1 MSSGCRDF
9 LLVVALA
16 AVVLFGNLGGAK
28 LWDEDEPRN
37 ARCAVEMLERGDLV
51 VPTFNGELRTHKPI
65 LLYWLMIGAYQLFG
79 VSEFA
84 ARLPS
89 ALLGIGTV
97 LCVWAAGRRLFG
109 SRVGLIS
116 AVIMSTALMFD
127 VAGRAATP
135 DSVLIFW
142 MTAAL
147 TIFVHAAIAPD
158 GSLRRPASSTSLDVD
173 GSAPSPVWFPRSAIS
188 FAGFYVCLG
197 FAMLAKGPV
206 GFLLPMAAIGMFLLI
221 VRRAHEGRRTPGES
235 PASESPAAWR
245 VAVSWF
251 APGHF
256 LRTLMCMRPWTG
268 AILALAIAVPWYWA
282 VGSATDGEWLRGFFL
297 EHNLG
302 RATRSMES
310 HSGPFLLFYIVAVMV
325 GFFPWSVFLL
335 PSLLDARRRYAAERQ
350 LPPGIIL
357 AACWISVPV
366 VLFSFA
372 STKLPSYVTPGY
384 PGLALLVGCCLDR
397 VLKGEA
403 HLSQGWLR
411 ASLGSAVLV
420 GIALAVGAGI
430 AMSLMFPGEYLVVL
444 PGVVLA
450 GGSAIGFWK
459 LNRNDTSIA
468 LRAYGVTSA
477 AFVLCLFAIAAPR
490 VSRYQEID
498 SLFASAGQMDADFGT
513 CDAFQSSWVFY
524 AGQTLERFHQK
535 NPAALRDFLANDR
548 NRLVVARASAVK
560 ELAKA
565 TGLHL
570 KTIRQIP
577 WFLKDAD
584 KQLVLIS
591 AEPPADKSAEP
602 LADKHISE
610 IVRTS
615 FEVEADSDPRVKV
628 R

>member
-1 MSSGCRDF
+1 MSSGRRDF
-9 LLVVALA
+9 VIVVALA
-16 AVVLFGNLGGAK
+16 AVVLVGNLGGAK

-37 ARCAVEMLERGDLV
+37 ARCAVEMLERSDLV

-97 LCVWAAGRRLFG
+97 LCVWLSGRRLFG
-109 SRVGLIS
+109 PRVGLLS
-116 AVIMSTALMFD
+116 AVIISTALMFD

-142 MTAAL
+142 MAAAL
-147 TIFVHAAIAPD
+147 AFFVHGAIAFD
-158 GSLRRPASSTSLDVD
+158 GSLRQSESLSDSGSSGTDSN
-173 GSAPSPVWFPRSAIS
+173 PVWFPRSIVT
-188 FAGFYVCLG
+188 FAGFYACLG

-221 VRRAHEGRRTPGES
+221 VRRSHESQSISGER
-235 PASESPAAWR
+235 PVAWR

-256 LRTLMCMRPWTG
+256 LRTLMSMRPWTG
-268 AILALAIAVPWYWA
+268 AVIALAIAVPWYWA

-297 EHNLG
+297 DHNLG
-302 RATRSMES
+302 RATSTMES

-335 PSLLDARRRYAAERQ
+335 PSILDARRRYVAERH

-357 AACWISVPV
+357 AACWIAVPV

-397 VLKGEA
+397 VIKGQA
-403 HLSQGWLR
+403 HLSLGWLR
-411 ASLGSAVLV
+411 ASLGSSVFV
-420 GIALAVGAGI
+420 GIALAIGAGV
-430 AMSLMFPGEYLVVL
+430 AVLQMFPGEYLLVL
-444 PGVVLA
+444 PGVALA
-450 GGSAIGFWK
+450 AGSTIGFWK
-459 LNRNDTSIA
+459 LNRSETGLA
-468 LRAYGVTSA
+468 LRMYAVTSS
-477 AFVLCLFAIAAPR
+477 AFVICLFAIAAPR
-490 VSRYQEID
+490 VSRYQEIEE
-498 SLFASAGQMDADFGT
+498 LFASAEQPDADFGT
-513 CDAFQSSWVFY
+513 YGAFQSSWVFY
-524 AGQTLERFHQK
+524 AGQTLERF
-535 NPAALRDFLANDR
+535 NRRDPAALRDFLAEEP
-548 NRLVVARASAVK
+548 NRLVVARASEVEQLTK
-560 ELAKA
+560 S
-565 TGLHL
+565 TGLTL
-570 KTIRQIP
+570 KTIHQIP
-577 WFLKDAD
+577 WFLEDKD

-591 AEPPADKSAEP
+591 AEQPADAR
-602 LADKHISE
+602 ADR
-610 IVRTS
+610 IVLTN
-615 FEVEADSDPRVKV
+615 FETEADAGTSVKV

>member
-1 MSSGCRDF
+1 MSSGRRDF
-9 LLVVALA
+9 VLVVALA
-16 AVVLFGNLGGAK
+16 AVVLVGNLGGAK

-37 ARCAVEMLERGDLV
+37 ARCAVEMLERGDFV

-97 LCVWAAGRRLFG
+97 LCVWASGRRLFG
-109 SRVGLIS
+109 PRVGLIS
-116 AVIMSTALMFD
+116 AVIISTALMFD

-142 MTAAL
+142 MAAAL
-147 TIFVHAAIAPD
+147 AVFVHAAFASD
-158 GSLRRPASSTSLDVD
+158 GSLRLAESAGSSGGDAEPA
-173 GSAPSPVWFPRSAIS
+173 PVWFPRSVAA
-188 FAGFYVCLG
+188 FAGFYACLG

-221 VRRAHEGRRTPGES
+221 VRRSHESRSIPGER
-235 PASESPAAWR
+235 PAAWR

-256 LRTLMCMRPWTG
+256 LRTLVTMRPWTG
-268 AILALAIAVPWYWA
+268 AVIALAIAVPWYWA
-282 VGSATDGEWLRGFFL
+282 VGTATDGEWLRGFFL
-297 EHNLG
+297 DHNLG
-302 RATRSMES
+302 RATRTMES

-335 PSLLDARRRYAAERQ
+335 PSILDARRRYIAERQ

-357 AACWISVPV
+357 AACWIAVPV

-397 VLKGEA
+397 VIKGQA
-403 HLSQGWLR
+403 HLSLGWLR
-411 ASLGSAVLV
+411 ASLGSSVFVGVALAIGAGVAVLQ
-420 GIALAVGAGI
+420 
-430 AMSLMFPGEYLVVL
+430 MFPGEYLLVL
-444 PGVVLA
+444 PGVALA
-450 GGSAIGFWK
+450 AGSAFGFWK
-459 LNRNDTSIA
+459 LNRNESSLA
-468 LRAYGVTSA
+468 LQAYAVTST
-477 AFVLCLFAIAAPR
+477 AFVICLFAVAAPR

-498 SLFASAGQMDADFGT
+498 SLFASAERPDADFGT

-524 AGQTLERFHQK
+524 AGQTLERFHRK
-535 NPAALRDFLANDR
+535 DPVALRDFLVEEP
-548 NRLVVARASAVK
+548 NRLVVARASEVDQ
-560 ELAKA
+560 LAES
-565 TGLHL
+565 TGLTL

-577 WFLKDAD
+577 WFLEGKN

-591 AEPPADKSAEP
+591 AEPPADAP
-602 LADKHISE
+602 ADR
-610 IVRTS
+610 IVLTN
-615 FEVEADSDPRVKV
+615 FESEADAGTSVKV

>member
-1 MSSGCRDF
+1 MSSGRRDF
-9 LLVVALA
+9 VLVVALA
-16 AVVLFGNLGGAK
+16 AVVLVGNLGGAK

-37 ARCAVEMLERGDLV
+37 ARCAVEMLERSDLV

-97 LCVWAAGRRLFG
+97 LCVWASGRRLFG
-109 SRVGLIS
+109 PQVGLIS
-116 AVIMSTALMFD
+116 AVIISTALMFD

-142 MTAAL
+142 MAAAL
-147 TIFVHAAIAPD
+147 TVFVHAAFASD
-158 GSLRRPASSTSLDVD
+158 GSLRRAASAVSSGD
-173 GSAPSPVWFPRSAIS
+173 GDAESAPVWFPRSAVAFAS
-188 FAGFYVCLG
+188 FYACLG

-206 GFLLPMAAIGMFLLI
+206 GFLLPMAALGMFLLI
-221 VRRAHEGRRTPGES
+221 VRRSHENRSIPTER
-235 PASESPAAWR
+235 PAAWR
-245 VAVSWF
+245 VAASWF

-256 LRTLMCMRPWTG
+256 LRTLACMRPWTG
-268 AILALAIAVPWYWA
+268 AVIALAIAVPWYWA
-282 VGSATDGEWLRGFFL
+282 VGAATDGEWLRGFFL
-297 EHNLG
+297 DHNLG
-302 RATRSMES
+302 RATSTMES

-335 PSLLDARRRYAAERQ
+335 PSILDARRRYFAERQ

-357 AACWISVPV
+357 AACWIGVPV

-397 VLKGEA
+397 VIKGQA
-403 HLSQGWLR
+403 YLSLGWLR
-411 ASLGSAVLV
+411 ASLGSSVFV
-420 GIALAVGAGI
+420 GIALAIGAGI
-430 AMSLMFPGEYLVVL
+430 AVLQMFPGEYLLIL
-444 PGVVLA
+444 PGVALA
-450 GGSAIGFWK
+450 AGSAIGFWK
-459 LNRNDTSIA
+459 LNRNESGLA
-468 LRAYGVTSA
+468 LRAYAVTSA
-477 AFVLCLFAIAAPR
+477 TFVICLFAIAAPR
-490 VSRYQEID
+490 VSRFQEID
-498 SLFASAGQMDADFGT
+498 SLFASAERPDADFGT

-524 AGQTLERFHQK
+524 AGQTLERFHRED
-535 NPAALRDFLANDR
+535 PAALRDFLVEQP
-548 NRLVVARASAVK
+548 NRLVVARASEVDQLAVS
-560 ELAKA
+560 
-565 TGLHL
+565 TGLTL

-577 WFLKDAD
+577 WFLERKS

-591 AEPPADKSAEP
+591 AEPPAGEP
-602 LADKHISE
+602 ADQ
-610 IVRTS
+610 IVLTNFETDADPDTS
-615 FEVEADSDPRVKV
+615 VKL